1 MLDMPAHERM
11 AYEVELTRRADRDVR
26 KIAERAVQSRVVE
39 RISLLVDDPRPP
51 DAKRLRGP
59 GGIWR
64 IRVGDWRICYQIRDR
79 LLLVLV
85 LIVGRRGNVY
95 ERLTRRLD

>member
-1 MLDMPAHERM
+1 MTSVPAHKRM

-26 KIAERAVQSRVVE
+26 RISEPAVQSRVVE

-51 DAKRLRGP
+51 DAKKLRGP
-59 GGIWR
+59 GEIWR

-79 LLLVLV
+79 LLVVLV
-85 LIVGRRGNVY
+85 LIVGRRGNVN